1 MSHTTA
7 LPRKH
12 IVRTHRMS
20 TERRKAS
27 RKEKMLLIHGLKT
40 KIKTGKKSL
49 SFLHLRGN
57 IRTSVFQ

>member
-1 MSHTTA
+1 
-7 LPRKH
+7 
-12 IVRTHRMS
+12 MS

-57 IRTSVFQ
+57 IRTSVCDNSG